1 MWWFMYACYLLTG
14 ISFCLVGLTGIQGY
28 WNFSVLGVAHQ
39 TFALVAAIVYLFT
52 ETLIIFFFVGTGS
65 SIKEFSQMH
74 HLGPEYHQRSIS
86 IKRVI
91 YPPTLLNIL
100 LLMIVFVIGG
110 GVHTRMI
117 HPWFHGGLFLVTII
131 HFAKTIAIQHRS
143 FKESTMIFI
152 ELSKLDLNK

>member
-1 MWWFMYACYLLTG
+1 MNNYFKK
-14 ISFCLVGLTGIQGY
+14 I
-28 WNFSVLGVAHQ
+28 
-39 TFALVAAIVYLFT
+39 
-52 ETLIIFFFVGTGS
+52 LIISAS
-65 SIKEFSQMH
+65 S
-74 HLGPEYHQRSIS
+74 
-86 IKRVI
+86 
-91 YPPTLLNIL
+91 IL